1 MGLGGRVRAVVLL
14 FALLLVVEVLGV
26 GLVVFRL
33 RLGLLLLHRALLVLA
48 GGLVSGSGV
57 VVHDDGLIG
66 FDVGGGSKEVQ
77 DSNGGRLQ
85 FRIRFIDVSSELVG
99 PRPFRVSAAKAVT
112 TCVLPSFLSF
122 VLKRLLGFKTNR
134 RGRSESR

>member
-1 MGLGGRVRAVVLL
+1 MGLGGRVRPVVLL

-112 TCVLPSFLSF
+112 TCVLPSFLPF
-122 VLKRLLGFKTNR
+122 FRPKKAAWFQNKPPRTK
-134 RGRSESR
+134 

>member
-57 VVHDDGLIG
+57 VVHDEGLIG

-99 PRPFRVSAAKAVT
+99 PRPF
-112 TCVLPSFLSF
+112 
-122 VLKRLLGFKTNR
+122 
-134 RGRSESR
+134 